1 MLRDIAT
8 SMKERILHFKAR
20 MIKLTLLWI
29 TQCHMEEKENLVQV
43 IRLEKEGLTRARSDA
58 TIVKAG
64 VTLQMNVEVQM

>member
-8 SMKERILHFKAR
+8 SMNERILHFKAR
-20 MIKLTLLWI
+20 MTKLTLL

-43 IRLEKEGLTRARSDA
+43 IRLKKEGLTRARSDA

-64 VTLQMNVEVQM
+64 VTLQINMEVQM